1 MKRFAYW
8 LYTAA
13 CALAIV
19 LTCVTAAHAQVCRWD
34 RPGAD
39 PFMGEVPSAVDRYA
53 DIPAD
58 VRATL
63 RDRMARHAYD
73 DVVDIR
79 RDSIVGAYRYDA
91 TIRDM
96 HFGQGRTCSTVTRGR
111 WADDTHERGLVYC
124 ESGHCVMVPTVCR
137 NVSRITRLVPPMAPT
152 GRLSFE
158 QLMTALPE
166 VGYVPPVEDEGS
178 RVHYLSE
185 SRVRFSDPSS
195 PTREGYSDPPPV
207 PVFVDVPPA
216 PVTPVPEPAEWALM
230 AAGLLVLV
238 TRRAV
243 T

>member
-19 LTCVTAAHAQVCRWD
+19 LTLMAAANAATCRWD

-39 PFMGEVPSAVDRYA
+39 PFMGEVPVAVDRYT

-58 VRATL
+58 VRAVL
-63 RDRMARHAYD
+63 RGRMARHAYD

-79 RDSIVGAYRYDA
+79 RDSIVGAHRYDA

-96 HFGQGRTCSTVTRGR
+96 HFGQGRVCSTVTRGR

-137 NVSRITRLVPPMAPT
+137 NVSRVTRLTPPMDGT
-152 GRLSFE
+152 ERLSFA
-158 QLMTALPE
+158 QLTTALPE
-166 VGYVPPVEDEGS
+166 IGVLAVESSE
-178 RVHYLSE
+178 RYALSSSE
-185 SRVRFSDPSS
+185 ARVRFSDTPL
-195 PTREGYSDPPPV
+195 PYAI
-207 PVFVDVPPA
+207 DVPFA
-216 PVTPVPEPAEWALM
+216 PVTPVPEPAAWALM

-243 T
+243 RL